1 MITLNSE
8 NFEKFRPLLTVPDIH
23 TLNEKPMG
31 NTPPPCT
38 CSQAHGVT
46 LIGTMMLGE
55 GETGPTKDIHICN
68 VCHGVYKDDGQT
80 PVYGR
85 LDTFLE
91 GVVRKHGTVHLFLN
105 DNAKRNGFLITAMQ
119 AIHEAVNRTQ
129 LQGVK

>member
-1 MITLNSE
+1 MITLTTK
-8 NFEKFRPLLTVPDIH
+8 NFETFRPLLTAPNIH
-23 TLNEKPMG
+23 TLNEKPLSD
-31 NTPPPCT
+31 TPPPCS

-55 GETGPTKDIHICN
+55 EETGPTKDIHICN

-85 LDTFLE
+85 LDAFLE

-105 DNAKRNGFLITAMQ
+105 EKAKRAGFLITAME
-119 AIHEAVNRTQ
+119 AIHMALNGSQ
-129 LQGVK
+129 LLETK